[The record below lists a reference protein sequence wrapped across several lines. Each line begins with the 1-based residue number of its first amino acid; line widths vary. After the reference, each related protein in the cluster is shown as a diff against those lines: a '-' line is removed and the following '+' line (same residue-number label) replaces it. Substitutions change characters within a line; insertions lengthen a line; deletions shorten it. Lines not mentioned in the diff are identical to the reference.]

1 MGMPELLMLLDV
13 FAALLAVSAAVVWLS
28 TRGEL
33 PDEDHRPAAS
43 RRSN

>member
-1 MGMPELLMLLDV
+1 MPEMLMLLDI

-33 PDEDHRPAAS
+33 LPDGDHA